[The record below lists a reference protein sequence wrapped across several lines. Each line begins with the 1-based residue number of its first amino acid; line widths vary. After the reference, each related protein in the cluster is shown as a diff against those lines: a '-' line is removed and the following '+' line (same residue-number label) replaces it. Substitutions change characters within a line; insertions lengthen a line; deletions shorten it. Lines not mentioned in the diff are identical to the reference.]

1 MLFASSG
8 LFPRFLTT
16 EWYKYVGS
24 DHDIPNLL
32 FVTFTVAF
40 FVFVIS
46 LLISFPTAYALAR
59 HDFRFKGILMSLFIF
74 LGRSYCRGG

>member
-16 EWYKYVGS
+16 ERYKYVAS

-32 FVTFTVAF
+32 LVTVTVAI
-40 FVFVIS
+40 FVLVIS
-46 LLISFPTAYALAR
+46 LLISFPTAMLCFIVALK
-59 HDFRFKGILMSLFIF
+59 FVSPTQMVFKIKWS
-74 LGRSYCRGG
+74 S